1 MRATERSHSF
11 CPSGDINVIEGTVT
25 RVAQGL
31 ACTAVRVRVGERTNL
46 TARWPCSNGERTDF
60 RVGAR
65 IRALIPVE
73 SVRLEAGWFRRG
85 PGRWNRW
92 IGRIVLVQGK
102 PPDLLVS
109 VKVYGE
115 TWTLRGRGPVV
126 GAAACPQTWD
136 TVNIVVAP
144 QAVRLT
150 HPIRRAEVTFRED
163 LEAAVGKEEDWQV
176 KLHGRIESVR
186 SHQGSVLLSLGIG
199 HVRVSALVN
208 NPETATAWWR
218 PGMPVEIHMGRF
230 EARVNPEGA
239 PDRAVECRLAYH
251 L

>member
-1 MRATERSHSF
+1 M
-11 CPSGDINVIEGTVT
+11 
-25 RVAQGL
+25 
-31 ACTAVRVRVGERTNL
+31 
-46 TARWPCSNGERTDF
+46 ARWPCSNGERTDF
-60 RVGAR
+60 RVGER

-85 PGRWNRW
+85 QARWNRW

-115 TWTLRGRGPVV
+115 AWTLRGQGPVV

-136 TVNIVVAP
+136 TVNIIVDP
-144 QAVRLT
+144 QAVRLIHT
-150 HPIRRAEVTFRED
+150 IRRAKVTPWESLD
-163 LEAAVGKEEDWQV
+163 APVGKEEDWQV
-176 KLHGRIESVR
+176 KLHGRIEGVR
-186 SHQGSVLLSLGIG
+186 SYHGNVLLSLGIG
-199 HVRVSALVN
+199 HVKVSALVSD
-208 NPETATAWWR
+208 PETGAVWWR

-251 L
+251 W

>member
-1 MRATERSHSF
+1 MRATERIDSLH
-11 CPSGDINVIEGTVT
+11 PSGDVNVIEGTVA

-31 ACTAVRVRVGERTNL
+31 VCTAVRVRVGERTAL

-60 RVGAR
+60 RVGER

-73 SVRLEAGWFRRG
+73 AVRLEAGWFRRG

-102 PPDLLVS
+102 PPDLRVS

-115 TWTLRGRGPVV
+115 AWTLRGRGPVV
-126 GAAACPQTWD
+126 GAAASPQTWD
-136 TVNIVVAP
+136 TVNIVVDP

-150 HPIRRAEVTFRED
+150 HPLQWVD
-163 LEAAVGKEEDWQV
+163 GSKWKGPAAVGEEEDWQV
-176 KLHGRIESVR
+176 KLHGRIEGVR
-186 SHQGSVLLSLGIG
+186 SYQGSVLLSLGIG
-199 HVRVSALVN
+199 HVKVSALVSD
-208 NPETATAWWR
+208 PETAAAWWR